1 MNNRTKAFI
10 KLLLFLEQ
18 ELNPSKKRKM
28 LRDFPYQI
36 ELEKILTYIFTRSTL
51 RKSEI
56 FSPKLRNF
64 SKKFKESKLRFD
76 LFLEFLSYFRLV
88 KTIGTK
94 EIEIYITL
102 LRDTTKKESHAMYKI
117 FKGDIQGLYP
127 KLVSKLFPQFEER
140 DTEFAPVIKYSP
152 EVDIIFPVWAEPFPD
167 SKVKLFISP
176 EKTDQI
182 FEGKPFKIPGINVIE
197 KSFKKLNGTV
207 EIDFCCLGKRVVAT
221 DLIMGG
227 KLKPLFRRREFLE
240 KYQLSIIPHKEIKN
254 YLGLYSLCMESN
266 NYLLRDPLSFPK
278 TFGFV
283 LSEVNTE
290 IVNLKKVLA
299 GKGDLKEKCIS
310 MIVTSQKGEERII
323 YEMAPF
329 LRKMLWKKQKSLNK
343 YYGELLIRKDNP
355 QINRLVSIRRKY

>member
-28 LRDFPYQI
+28 LRDFPYQV
-36 ELEKILTYIFTRSTL
+36 ELEKILGYTFTRSTL
-51 RKSEI
+51 RRSEI
-56 FSPKLRNF
+56 FSPKLKNF
-64 SKKFKESKLRFD
+64 SKKFKESELRFD

-102 LRDTTKKESHAMYKI
+102 LRDATKKEAHAMYKI
-117 FKGDIQGLYP
+117 FKGDIPGLYP

-140 DTEFAPVIKYSP
+140 DKEFAPVIKYSP
-152 EVDIIFPVWAEPFPD
+152 EVDLTFPVWAEPIPN
-167 SKVKLFISP
+167 SSVKLFISQ

-182 FEGKPFKIPGINVIE
+182 FDGKPFKIPLNVIE
-197 KSFKKLNGTV
+197 KSFRKLKGNV

-221 DLIMGG
+221 DLIIGG

-240 KYQLSIIPHKEIKN
+240 KYELSIIPHKEIKD
-254 YLGLYSLCMESN
+254 YVGLYSLCMESN
-266 NYLLRDPLSFPK
+266 NYLLRDPFSFPK
-278 TFGFV
+278 TFGFG

-299 GKGDLKEKCIS
+299 GKDDLKEKCMS

-355 QINRLVSIRRKY
+355 QFNRLVSIRRKY